1 MAINPRDD
9 IASLYSHTIILFSNI
24 HSFLSREGLIY
35 NPSNN
40 PQSLG
45 VVENFVKTI
54 VQLENTFFDYAEADA
69 TNRNILIVCDR
80 GAMDPSAC
88 KSRLHTCV
96 NSLQWSAD
104 TTAVYYL
111 NVCILK
117 VCSAEEWSFILTKN
131 GWDMLQL
138 RDARYDHVIHMTSF
152 ANGAELLYHTT
163 AVRREELHLARERD
177 AAAAKVQYCCVCV
190 CVCVCMCVCLCFYLS
205 DIFVCVCLY
214 LNASHIYTH
223 T

>member
-1 MAINPRDD
+1 M
-9 IASLYSHTIILFSNI
+9 
-24 HSFLSREGLIY
+24 
-35 NPSNN
+35 
-40 PQSLG
+40 
-45 VVENFVKTI
+45 KTI

-131 GWDMLQL
+131 GWDMSQL

-152 ANGAELLYHTT
+152 ANGAELLYHMT

-177 AAAAKVQYCCVCV
+177 AAAAKVHYCCVCV
-190 CVCVCMCVCLCFYLS
+190 YVCACVCVCVSICLIFLCACVCTLMPHTYAHTHEHTYWLVH
-205 DIFVCVCLY
+205 IHVCTY
-214 LNASHIYTH
+214 MYI
-223 T
+223 